1 MAPPS
6 FVAGTIP
13 DPTSTVDGPGIPHR
27 GIYHTDQLQP
37 NVLHVNGQPNGQ
49 PNGQSTPQARL
60 LTVDEAL
67 QYSPLSSIVP
77 FNSGKEPALNTGSW
91 C

>member
-6 FVAGTIP
+6 SVAGSMP
-13 DPTSTVDGPGIPHR
+13 DPTSTTDGPGIPHR
-27 GIYHTDQLQP
+27 GMYQANQLQP
-37 NVLHVNGQPNGQ
+37 TLLHVNGQPNGQ
-49 PNGQSTPQARL
+49 SAPQARL

-77 FNSGKEPALNTGSW
+77 FTSGKEPALTTRSW

>member
-6 FVAGTIP
+6 SVAGSIP
-13 DPTSTVDGPGIPHR
+13 DPISTPDGAGIPHR
-27 GIYHTDQLQP
+27 GMYQLQST
-37 NVLHVNGQPNGQ
+37 VAHVNGQ

-77 FNSGKEPALNTGSW
+77 FSSGE
-91 C
+91 